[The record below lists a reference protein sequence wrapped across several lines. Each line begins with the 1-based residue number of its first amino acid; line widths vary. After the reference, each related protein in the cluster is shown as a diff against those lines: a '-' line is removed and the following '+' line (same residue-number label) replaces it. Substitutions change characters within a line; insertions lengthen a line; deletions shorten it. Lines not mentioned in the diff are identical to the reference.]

1 MKNRSQRSALVIME
15 ALLQPLLKACTY
27 PLSLRFFLKDEPV
40 SPLLEDWSPRSS
52 LLPLF
57 PFTLLLIQQ
66 VYIEA
71 SICQIPCYTLGGRQK
86 RSPICTHSF
95 FPSGLYLRP
104 LLVLSEASWYPSGLG
119 QGSSGCHHPPK
130 HHVPPPAWS
139 FHLPLVC
146 SQTFL
151 LHPEPSQVSRSCL
164 LPSERG
170 NLSKP
175 RCPVGAMTCIVN

>member
-52 LLPLF
+52 LPPLF

-66 VYIEA
+66 VCIEA
-71 SICQIPCYTLGGRQK
+71 SICQIPCYTLEGRQK

-104 LLVLSEASWYPSGLG
+104 LLVLSEAAGIPVAWVRAPPDATILQSTTFHLQPGHSIYPLSAARLFFSIPSLPRSADPACSLLSEGTFPSLGVLSGL
-119 QGSSGCHHPPK
+119 
-130 HHVPPPAWS
+130 
-139 FHLPLVC
+139 
-146 SQTFL
+146 
-151 LHPEPSQVSRSCL
+151 
-164 LPSERG
+164 
-170 NLSKP
+170 
-175 RCPVGAMTCIVN
+175 